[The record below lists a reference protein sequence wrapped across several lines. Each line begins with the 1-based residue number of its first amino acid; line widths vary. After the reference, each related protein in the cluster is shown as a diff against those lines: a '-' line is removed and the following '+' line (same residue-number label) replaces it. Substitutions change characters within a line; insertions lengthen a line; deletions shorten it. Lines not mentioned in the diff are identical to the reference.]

1 MNLIKIGRAL
11 LLLVIAAV
19 AAIVVP
25 YYYWLA
31 FDVRIPITGARYS
44 PVTDKLILTRATE
57 KETKYVDV
65 DGKSYT
71 RDEFERLT
79 PLLNYRQLAM
89 AGTMP
94 ETLRGV
100 PIDVKEVALNNL
112 LVRGV
117 PEYLDV
123 PQIPLFPML
132 ESQSGRAKLEMPD
145 EFFRIGQR
153 MEFLDAK
160 TNRVNE
166 ERSVLFTQALQETG
180 FAFPAKHIDG
190 NPTTRKAFD
199 EGYFVVDAADHL
211 FHIKQVKG
219 RPYCASIKTP
229 DDLRIRYMIIQEFA
243 LREFY
248 GIIIA
253 EDGRVY
259 LISYSG
265 YKLIALPI
273 PAYDPS
279 TTTLMVQGD
288 FFFRTISLT
297 SPGNL
302 NVTVTDRNYNVVDSY
317 KESWP
322 TKFERP
328 PGIIASY
335 LFPFTVSLSDWSSSF
350 LNLYVRCS
358 HWAGLVGIAL
368 SLVIILT
375 IWFVRKKKIAT
386 RWFDLLVVAGTGVFG
401 LIAVLLIGG
410 VDDSV

>member
-11 LLLVIAAV
+11 LLLIIAAV
-19 AAIVVP
+19 AANFVP

-31 FDVRIPITGARYS
+31 FDVRIPTPGARYS
-44 PVTDKLILTRATE
+44 PVTNKFMFTRSTE

-79 PLLNYRQLAM
+79 PLVNYRQLAM

-100 PIDVKEVALNNL
+100 PIDVKQVALNNL
-112 LVRGV
+112 LLRGV
-117 PEYLDV
+117 PDRLDI
-123 PQIPLFPML
+123 PQIPLFPMF
-132 ESQSGRAKLEMPD
+132 ESQSGRVQLEMPD
-145 EFFRIGQR
+145 EFFRIGKR
-153 MEFLDAK
+153 MEFIVAASNK
-160 TNRVNE
+160 TNEKRTA
-166 ERSVLFTQALQETG
+166 LFTEALQKSG
-180 FAFPAKHIDG
+180 FSFPAKRIDG

-199 EGYFVVDAADHL
+199 EGYFVVDAVDHL

-219 RPYCASIKTP
+219 KPYCAQVEVP
-229 DDLRIRYMIIQEFA
+229 VDLKIRYMIIQEMA

-248 GIIIA
+248 GVIIS
-253 EDGRVY
+253 EDGGLY

-265 YKLIALPI
+265 YKLMKLPI

-279 TTTLMVQGD
+279 TTTLQFMGD
-288 FFFRTISLT
+288 MFFRTITLV

-302 NVTVTDRNYNVVDSY
+302 KAVVTDRKYNVVDKY
-317 KESWP
+317 EESWP
-322 TKFERP
+322 TKFERT
-328 PGIIASY
+328 PGIVASY
-335 LFPFTVSLSDWSSSF
+335 LFPFTVSLSDRSSSF
-350 LNLYVRCS
+350 LDLYVRCS

-368 SLVIILT
+368 SLVIVLT
-375 IWFVRKKKIAT
+375 VWFVRKKKIAA

-401 LIAVLLIGG
+401 LVAVLLIDG
-410 VDDSV
+410 VEDSL